1 MPISVAP
8 RVSNHSA
15 PQIIMS
21 ERTMGVEEAEF
32 IRGENTKMNT
42 AIAWN

>member
-1 MPISVAP
+1 MPISEAP
-8 RVSNHSA
+8 IVSNHSA
-15 PQIIMS
+15 TQVIIS
-21 ERTMGVEEAEF
+21 ERTIGVDEAEF